1 MKVLKD
7 IIDAIFNSIE
17 NSLTS
22 QPKLLNAKFGNESD
36 FFSRRNTGFSLGQKS
51 MTTLQ
56 SRNNCLLF
64 APSGVG
70 KTTTCL
76 IPTAIKIALSKE
88 RNSMVINNPSGELE
102 MLRPFLI
109 SEGYT
114 VLKFDPNDVKH
125 SIHYNPLS
133 RIRTDADIQK
143 VAKMIV
149 AGANKD
155 AKDFWA
161 IKAQEL
167 IALLIDFLLAHTPKV
182 NQNLANVF
190 ALLQHMAGNEEAING
205 LFADKATENQW
216 RSYKSIVSNSDNTKA
231 SIISSAIAS
240 LSFIGSD
247 ATLRNLTSVDT
258 FDVTLMR
265 KEKVVLFLN
274 CPLSDASYYEVLMG
288 LFFEQLFSEVFDSL
302 PRGNDK
308 DIFLLIDELSSI
320 PMPNLANV
328 ISNARKFRLP
338 ILGVLQSENQIFE
351 KYGQYNAKTII
362 NNATRMYMTG
372 LTDECERLEKIL
384 GTKQYYADT
393 NKNVVRSRSLMS
405 ADEIRTMPKN
415 RVIIIP
421 NGGIKPLYIKVRP
434 YYLIRK
440 YKQFMQMAIPY
451 QIANTESFKYQIQY
465 LSLEAYKKDEA
476 WSNQNNSEDAI

>member
-1 MKVLKD
+1 MK
-7 IIDAIFNSIE
+7 IITDTIDQLFKGTGDFFSGGID
-17 NSLTS
+17 SLFDTN
-22 QPKLLNAKFGNESD
+22 PKLLQAKFGNTRD
-36 FFSRRNTGFSLGQKS
+36 LFSNRYAGFSLGQKS

-88 RNSMVINNPSGELE
+88 GNSMVINNPSGELTQ
-102 MLRPFLI
+102 LQNFLI
-109 SEGYT
+109 SQGYT
-114 VLKFDPNDVKH
+114 VLKFDPNDPEH

-149 AGANKD
+149 SGANKD

-190 ALLQHMAGNEEAING
+190 ALLQHLAGNEKAVNG
-205 LFADKATENQW
+205 LFADRATEDQW
-216 RSYKSIVSNSDNTKA
+216 RTYKSIVSNSDNTMA

-247 ATLRNLTSVDT
+247 TTLRNLTSVDT
-258 FDVTLMR
+258 FDVAGMR
-265 KEKVVLFLN
+265 TEKVVLFLN

-288 LFFEQLFSEVFDSL
+288 LFFEQLFAEVFEGL

-328 ISNARKFRLP
+328 IANARKFRLP
-338 ILGVLQSENQIFE
+338 ILGVLQSENQLYE

-362 NNATRMYMTG
+362 NNATRIYMTG
-372 LTDECERLEKIL
+372 LSDEAERLEKAL
-384 GTKQYYADT
+384 GTYQYYAD
-393 NKNVVRSRSLMS
+393 KEKKVLRSRPLMP
-405 ADEIRTMPKN
+405 ADEIRVMPRG
-415 RVIIIP
+415 RVIVLP
-421 NGGIKPLYIKVRP
+421 NGGMRPLYVKVQP
-434 YYLIRK
+434 FYKIRR
-440 YKQFMQMAIPY
+440 YKRFMEMELPEGFIPQAGFTY
-451 QIANTESFKYQIQY
+451 QAQY
-465 LSLEAYKKDEA
+465 LSLDKYNSDE
-476 WSNQNNSEDAI
+476 